1 MSDKLLKSVF
11 NIALEN
17 GDGNIGN
24 FAGSAFLLNYG
35 GNNYVVTAWH
45 CIRNIIQYKYQKQ
58 GIITDNN
65 ITSEMIRGVIE
76 KNISFGYTNPGCLR
90 IPINSVVNIL
100 EKNTGNR
107 ADILVLCV
115 DQNEIDAL
123 KNTNLSELL
132 PLQLSR
138 NKLIKGNQYKIVGFP
153 DCRRQNSKLVLE
165 SKYLTLS
172 DIEQQNV
179 DTFTLEQ
186 GLLSF
191 KQGDSHAIFNGY
203 SGGVVLDNDGNVLGM
218 IVTASDQERVVRF
231 ITSNILQQIFYQYG
245 SKYYLVANKL
255 NN

>member
-1 MSDKLLKSVF
+1 MSDRLLKSIF

-17 GDGNIGN
+17 GDGNVGN

-45 CIRNIIQYKYQKQ
+45 CIRNIIKYRYQRY

-65 ITSEMIRGVIE
+65 ITFEMINEVIE
-76 KNISFGYTNPGCLR
+76 KNISFGFTSSGCLR

-115 DQNEIDAL
+115 DQNEIASL

-132 PLQLSR
+132 PLQLSK
-138 NKLIKGNQYKIVGFP
+138 NKLIKGNQYKIAGFP
-153 DCRRQNSKLVLE
+153 DCRRKNNKLVLE

-172 DIEQQNV
+172 GIEQQNV

-191 KQGDSHAIFNGY
+191 EQGDSHATFNGY
-203 SGGVVLDNDGNVLGM
+203 SGGVVLDDDGNVLGM
-218 IVTASDQERVVRF
+218 IIAAPDQERVVRF

-245 SKYYLVANKL
+245 SKYYLTTNEP